1 MSVIIEREPVSSP
14 TLFRFPRASI
24 SGFPPIS
31 RLGADAV
38 LVGRVGPD
46 RLRHAIAGS
55 SNNRTIRDKRQPRS
69 RYVTEAVGGKHKHF
83 RVLTGRH
90 GFKLLYQRV
99 ANGNLNST
107 LIGFE

>member
-1 MSVIIEREPVSSP
+1 
-14 TLFRFPRASI
+14 
-24 SGFPPIS
+24 
-31 RLGADAV
+31 V

-46 RLRHAIAGS
+46 RLRRAIAGS

-69 RYVTEAVGGKHKHF
+69 QYVTEAVGGKHKHF